1 MKDSKII
8 NNFENYE
15 IYYLWEHLIFAVYS
29 LKSLINRG
37 YNIVAVITTSDKP
50 SGRGRKLNFS
60 PVKKFCLNNNLK
72 YLQPKSLKD
81 KLFINELNLL
91 NADLQVVVAF
101 RKLPKVIWEMP
112 KLGTFNLHA
121 SLLPKYRGAAPIN
134 WALINGEKETGVTT
148 FLINEEI
155 DTGKILLQKKIKIK
169 DDENAGSIHDKLM
182 IIGSDLICD
191 TIDNFK
197 TIKKKKQLGIPSLA
211 PKIFKNDC
219 KINWNNNIDE
229 IFNKI
234 RGLSPYPSAWCDFL
248 NNKTI
253 KILKSEIE
261 LFKHDLKIG
270 QILSDN
276 KTYLKF
282 AAKNGFI
289 KVLELQLEGK
299 RKVSIQEFLR
309 GYKI

>member
-1 MKDSKII
+1 MKDSRII
-8 NNFENYE
+8 FMGTPD
-15 IYYLWEHLIFAVYS
+15 FAVYS
-29 LKSLINRG
+29 LKILVNRG

-81 KLFINELNLL
+81 ELFINELNLL

-197 TIKKKKQLGIPSLA
+197 TIKKKKQSGMPSLA

-270 QILSDN
+270 KILSDN

>member
-1 MKDSKII
+1 MGTPD
-8 NNFENYE
+8 
-15 IYYLWEHLIFAVYS
+15 FAVYS
-29 LKSLINRG
+29 LKILVNRG
-37 YNIVAVITTSDKP
+37 YNIVAVITASDKL

-60 PVKKFCLNNNLK
+60 PVKKFCLNNNIK

-81 KLFINELNLL
+81 KLFINELKLL
-91 NADLQVVVAF
+91 DADLQVVVAF

-197 TIKKKKQLGIPSLA
+197 TIKKKKQSGMPSLA

-270 QILSDN
+270 EILSDN

>member
-1 MKDSKII
+1 MK
-8 NNFENYE
+8 NGR
-15 IYYLWEHLIFAVYS
+15 YLVFVIS
-29 LKSLINRG
+29 
-37 YNIVAVITTSDKP
+37 IVS
-50 SGRGRKLNFS
+50 S
-60 PVKKFCLNNNLK
+60 
-72 YLQPKSLKD
+72 
-81 KLFINELNLL
+81 
-91 NADLQVVVAF
+91 
-101 RKLPKVIWEMP
+101 
-112 KLGTFNLHA
+112 
-121 SLLPKYRGAAPIN
+121 
-134 WALINGEKETGVTT
+134 
-148 FLINEEI
+148 
-155 DTGKILLQKKIKIK
+155 
-169 DDENAGSIHDKLM
+169 
-182 IIGSDLICD
+182 IIGSDLICN

-197 TIKKKKQLGIPSLA
+197 TIKKKKQLGMPSLA

>member
-1 MKDSKII
+1 MKDSRII
-8 NNFENYE
+8 FMGTPD
-15 IYYLWEHLIFAVYS
+15 FAVYS
-29 LKSLINRG
+29 LKILVNRG
-37 YNIVAVITTSDKP
+37 YNIVAVITTSDKL

-81 KLFINELNLL
+81 ELFINELNLL

-197 TIKKKKQLGIPSLA
+197 TIKKKKQSGMPSLA

-261 LFKHDLKIG
+261 LFKHNLKIG

>member
-1 MKDSKII
+1 MGTPD
-8 NNFENYE
+8 
-15 IYYLWEHLIFAVYS
+15 FAVYS
-29 LKSLINRG
+29 LKILVNRG

-197 TIKKKKQLGIPSLA
+197 TIKKKKQLGMPSLA

>member
-1 MKDSKII
+1 MGNPS
-8 NNFENYE
+8 
-15 IYYLWEHLIFAVYS
+15 FAISS
-29 LKSLINRG
+29 LESILQSRHQL
-37 YNIVAVITTSDKP
+37 VAVISNPPKP
-50 SGRGRKLNFS
+50 MGRKKILKHTEVGDHAIKNGLELIELDSFENDAIYKKIISLNIDIF
-60 PVKKFCLNNNLK
+60 
-72 YLQPKSLKD
+72 
-81 KLFINELNLL
+81 
-91 NADLQVVVAF
+91 VVVAF
-101 RKLPKVIWEMP
+101 KILPEKYISIP
-112 KLGTFNLHA
+112 RFGSINLHA

-197 TIKKKKQLGIPSLA
+197 TIKKKKQLGMPSLA

-261 LFKHDLKIG
+261 LFKHNLKIG

>member
-1 MKDSKII
+1 MGTPD
-8 NNFENYE
+8 
-15 IYYLWEHLIFAVYS
+15 FAVYS
-29 LKSLINRG
+29 LKILVNRG

-134 WALINGEKETGVTT
+134 WALINGEKKTGVTS
-148 FLINEEI
+148 FLIDEQI

-197 TIKKKKQLGIPSLA
+197 TIKKKKQLGMPSLA

-234 RGLSPYPSAWCDFL
+234 RGLSPFPSAWCDFL

-299 RKVSIQEFLR
+299 RKVSIQDFLR

>member
-1 MKDSKII
+1 MGTPD
-8 NNFENYE
+8 
-15 IYYLWEHLIFAVYS
+15 FAVYS
-29 LKSLINRG
+29 LKILVNRG
-37 YNIVAVITTSDKP
+37 YNIVAVITTSDKL

-91 NADLQVVVAF
+91 DADLQVVVAF

-197 TIKKKKQLGIPSLA
+197 TIKKKKQLGMPSLA

-282 AAKNGFI
+282 VAKNGFI

>member
-1 MKDSKII
+1 MKDSRII
-8 NNFENYE
+8 FMGTPD
-15 IYYLWEHLIFAVYS
+15 FAVYS
-29 LKSLINRG
+29 LKILVNRG
-37 YNIVAVITTSDKP
+37 YNIVAVITTSDKL

-91 NADLQVVVAF
+91 DADLQVVVAF

-197 TIKKKKQLGIPSLA
+197 TIKKKKQLGMPSLA

-282 AAKNGFI
+282 VAKNGFI

>member
-1 MKDSKII
+1 MSNYNII
-8 NNFENYE
+8 FMGTPE
-15 IYYLWEHLIFAVYS
+15 FAVYS
-29 LKSLINRG
+29 LKSLINNG
-37 YNIVAVITTSDKP
+37 HNVIAVITAPDKP

-60 PVKKFCLNNNLK
+60 AVKSFCIKEKLKFFQPKNLK
-72 YLQPKSLKD
+72 DQ
-81 KLFINELNLL
+81 LFINKLKLL
-91 NADLQVVVAF
+91 NADIQVVVAF
-101 RKLPKVIWEMP
+101 RKLPKIIWDMP

-253 KILKSEIE
+253 KILKSETE
-261 LFKHDLKIG
+261 LFKHNLKIG

-282 AAKNGFI
+282 VAKNGFI

>member
-1 MKDSKII
+1 MGTPD
-8 NNFENYE
+8 
-15 IYYLWEHLIFAVYS
+15 FAVYS
-29 LKSLINRG
+29 LKILVNRG

-91 NADLQVVVAF
+91 DADLQVVVAF

-197 TIKKKKQLGIPSLA
+197 TIKKKKQSGMPSLA

-270 QILSDN
+270 EILSDN

>member
-1 MKDSKII
+1 
-8 NNFENYE
+8 
-15 IYYLWEHLIFAVYS
+15 
-29 LKSLINRG
+29 
-37 YNIVAVITTSDKP
+37 
-50 SGRGRKLNFS
+50 
-60 PVKKFCLNNNLK
+60 
-72 YLQPKSLKD
+72 
-81 KLFINELNLL
+81 
-91 NADLQVVVAF
+91 
-101 RKLPKVIWEMP
+101 MP

>member
-1 MKDSKII
+1 MGTPD
-8 NNFENYE
+8 
-15 IYYLWEHLIFAVYS
+15 FAVYS
-29 LKSLINRG
+29 LKILVNRG
-37 YNIVAVITTSDKP
+37 YNIVAVITASDKL

-60 PVKKFCLNNNLK
+60 PVKKFCLNNNIK

-182 IIGSDLICD
+182 TIGSDLICD

-197 TIKKKKQLGIPSLA
+197 TIKI
-211 PKIFKNDC
+211 
-219 KINWNNNIDE
+219 
-229 IFNKI
+229 
-234 RGLSPYPSAWCDFL
+234 
-248 NNKTI
+248 
-253 KILKSEIE
+253 
-261 LFKHDLKIG
+261 
-270 QILSDN
+270 
-276 KTYLKF
+276 
-282 AAKNGFI
+282 
-289 KVLELQLEGK
+289 
-299 RKVSIQEFLR
+299 
-309 GYKI
+309 

>member
-1 MKDSKII
+1 MSNYNII
-8 NNFENYE
+8 FMGTPE
-15 IYYLWEHLIFAVYS
+15 FAVYS
-29 LKSLINRG
+29 LKSLINNG
-37 YNIVAVITTSDKP
+37 HNVIAVITAPDKP

-60 PVKKFCLNNNLK
+60 AVKSFCIKKKLKFFQPKNLK
-72 YLQPKSLKD
+72 DQ
-81 KLFINELNLL
+81 LFINKLKLL
-91 NADLQVVVAF
+91 NADIQVVVAF
-101 RKLPKVIWEMP
+101 RKLPKVIWDMP

-169 DDENAGSIHDKLM
+169 DDENAGTIHDKLM
-182 IIGSDLICD
+182 VVGSDIICD

-197 TIKKKKQLGIPSLA
+197 TIDKKSQLGTPTFA

-219 KINWNNNIDE
+219 EIDWNKNVNE

-234 RGLSPYPSAWCDFL
+234 RGLSPYPSAWCNFL

-253 KILKSEIE
+253 KIFKSETE
-261 LFKHDLKIG
+261 LFEHNLKIG

-299 RKVSIQEFLR
+299 RKVSVEEFLR

>member
-1 MKDSKII
+1 MKDSRII
-8 NNFENYE
+8 FMGTPD
-15 IYYLWEHLIFAVYS
+15 FAVYS
-29 LKSLINRG
+29 LKILVNRG

-197 TIKKKKQLGIPSLA
+197 TIKKKKQSGMPSLA

-270 QILSDN
+270 KILSDN

>member
-1 MKDSKII
+1 MGTPD
-8 NNFENYE
+8 
-15 IYYLWEHLIFAVYS
+15 FAVYS
-29 LKSLINRG
+29 LKILVNRG

-91 NADLQVVVAF
+91 DADLQVVVAF

-155 DTGKILLQKKIKIK
+155 DTGKILLQKKIKIQ

-197 TIKKKKQLGIPSLA
+197 TIKKKKQSGMPSLA

-270 QILSDN
+270 EILSDN

>member
-1 MKDSKII
+1 MGTPD
-8 NNFENYE
+8 
-15 IYYLWEHLIFAVYS
+15 FAVYS
-29 LKSLINRG
+29 LKILVNRG

-72 YLQPKSLKD
+72 YFQPKSLKD

-91 NADLQVVVAF
+91 DADLQVVVAF

-197 TIKKKKQLGIPSLA
+197 TIKKKKQSGMPSLA

-270 QILSDN
+270 EILSDN

>member
-1 MKDSKII
+1 MGTP
-8 NNFENYE
+8 E
-15 IYYLWEHLIFAVYS
+15 FAVYS
-29 LKSLINRG
+29 LKSLINNG
-37 YNIVAVITTSDKP
+37 HNVIAVITAPDKP

-60 PVKKFCLNNNLK
+60 PIKNFCIKKKLK
-72 YLQPKSLKD
+72 FFQPKNLNDQS
-81 KLFINELNLL
+81 FVNELKLL

-121 SLLPKYRGAAPIN
+121 SILPKYRGAAPIN

-148 FLINEEI
+148 FLIDDKI

-182 IIGSDLICD
+182 IIGGDLICD

-197 TIKKKKQLGIPSLA
+197 TIKKKKQLGTPTFA
-211 PKIFKNDC
+211 PKIYKNDC
-219 KINWNNNIDE
+219 KIDWNKNVNE

-234 RGLSPYPSAWCDFL
+234 RGLSPYPSAWCIFL

-261 LFKHDLKIG
+261 LFAHDLKIG
-270 QILSDN
+270 QIISDN

-282 AAKNGFI
+282 AAKNGYI

-299 RKVSIQEFLR
+299 RKVSVQEFLR